1 MYIDVLKIIID
12 KQYHSGLKVVPII
25 LMANLIYGMY
35 YTQSLWYK
43 VTDKTKYGAYQGII
57 EAIVAV
63 SLNIL
68 LIPIYGYMGSAV
80 ALFTSYIVVLTIS
93 YFLGQKYYPV
103 PYNLKKIAV
112 YFIIALFLYAVA
124 MAFKTS
130 HSIVN
135 YAIGTLLIGIFSFV
149 VFTFEKNELKSLFKF
164 NKKK

>member
-1 MYIDVLKIIID
+1 
-12 KQYHSGLKVVPII
+12 
-25 LMANLIYGMY
+25 
-35 YTQSLWYK
+35 
-43 VTDKTKYGAYQGII
+43 
-57 EAIVAV
+57 
-63 SLNIL
+63 
-68 LIPIYGYMGSAV
+68 MGSAV

-112 YFIIALFLYAVA
+112 YFVIALILYAVA
-124 MAFKTS
+124 MVFKTS

-135 YAIGTLLIGIFSFV
+135 YAIGTLFIGIFAVV